1 MLNIGCR
8 YVRIDGFDCYYI
20 TELGDVYSYRDRD
33 SKTGWQG
40 LRKMKPHWSSC
51 KNKYL
56 SVTLCNKGKQQEFM
70 IHRLV
75 AQYFCDGYFEGAVVN
90 HKDSNIKNNRFDN
103 LEWITQKENIHKSYI
118 SSGIDQTRNFQIY
131 NFYYKNDFIGQFK
144 GRPAVCKYI
153 DEHNLDCS
161 KTGIVRN
168 NKSKGHRLEIG

>member
-1 MLNIGCR
+1 MVIIVSEIINGIEYKEITVRGRTKLVSKYGDLINPRKRNQKATLHMNKDGYPCCGGGIPIHL
-8 YVRIDGFDCYYI
+8 YVAY
-20 TELGDVYSYRDRD
+20 
-33 SKTGWQG
+33 GW
-40 LRKMKPHWSSC
+40 
-51 KNKYL
+51 
-56 SVTLCNKGKQQEFM
+56 V
-70 IHRLV
+70 
-75 AQYFCDGYFEGAVVN
+75 DGYFEGAVVN

-168 NKSKGHRLEIG
+168 NKSKGYRLEIV